1 MRSAAIDRLH
11 ADLPQ
16 AMTAY
21 RLRTSLR
28 YCAIGARFVF
38 LDIAASRYFL
48 LEDGAAGHFAN
59 FLAGDRKSDA
69 ISWLIERGVIEVGE
83 PIPPCRLPTAVNA
96 SLFEETLPAP
106 RLALVAEALAQQVIA
121 RRRVKRESISA
132 LLAPSHAGRPDLEL
146 CVPLAAAFRRATR
159 YANAEDQCLAQGIAM
174 RAMLA
179 RRGLASELVIGVR
192 LPFAAHCWVQL
203 GETVLSDPLDRVQNF
218 RPIVAAS

>member
-1 MRSAAIDRLH
+1 
-11 ADLPQ
+11 
-16 AMTAY
+16 MTTY

-48 LEDGAAGHFAN
+48 LEGGGAGHFAD
-59 FLAGDRKSDA
+59 FLAGDRTSDA
-69 ISWLIERGVIEVGE
+69 ILWLIERGVIEAGE
-83 PIPPCRLPTAVNA
+83 PIPPCRLPIAVNA
-96 SLFEETLPAP
+96 SVFEETLPAP
-106 RLALVAEALAQQVIA
+106 RLALVAEALAQQIIA

-132 LLAPSHAGRPDLEL
+132 LLAPSPAGRRDLKL
-146 CVPLAAAFRRATR
+146 CVPLAAAIRRTAR
-159 YANAEDQCLAQGIAM
+159 YTNAEDQCLAHGLAM

-203 GETVLSDPLDRVQNF
+203 GETVLSDPLDRVLNF
-218 RPIVAAS
+218 RPIVAAP

>member
-1 MRSAAIDRLH
+1 MRRAAIDRLH
-11 ADLPQ
+11 ADLSQ

-38 LDIAASRYFL
+38 LDIAGSRYFL
-48 LEDGAAGHFAN
+48 LEGGAAGYFAE

-69 ISWLIERGVIEVGE
+69 MLWLIERGLIETGE
-83 PIPPCRLPTAVNA
+83 PIPPRRLPTAANA

-106 RLALVAEALAQQVIA
+106 SLALVAEALAQQVIA
-121 RRRVKRESISA
+121 RRRVRREPLSA
-132 LLAPSHAGRPDLEL
+132 LLAPLHAGKPDIEL
-146 CVPLAAAFRRATR
+146 CVPLAAAFSRAAR
-159 YANAEDQCLAQGIAM
+159 YANAEDQCLAHGIAM

-218 RPIVAAS
+218 RPIVAVS